1 MPWVLQE
8 AATLRRSLSLD
19 NTLMRLFRPSLSS
32 RPAEGSVH
40 EGSVHEGSAHDGSAH
55 CGSAHGAPV
64 QGPTSNGQ
72 ARQQES
78 PFGTAQAEPCDS
90 R

>member
-1 MPWVLQE
+1 MMTWVLQE

-19 NTLMRLFRPSLSS
+19 NALMRLFRPSLSN
-32 RPAEGSVH
+32 RPA

-55 CGSAHGAPV
+55 SGSAHGAPV